1 MKKLMNKINFAIVAM
16 MMIVSSCAKD
26 SDPILDTIPADA
38 EVVSMVNVNTSMTHL
53 GIEISEEGIKY
64 PESMKC
70 VESILDMAVSKEDK
84 KNLTYI
90 KTKFPLILKSTSSL

>member
-1 MKKLMNKINFAIVAM
+1 MKRIINFAIVAM

-38 EVVSMVNVNTSMTHL
+38 EVVLMVNVNTSMTHL

-64 PESMKC
+64 PESMNC

-84 KNLTYI
+84 KNFETGLYAGME
-90 KTKFPLILKSTSSL
+90 LVD